1 MTGSPTYFLAGNIAK
16 QKWCHFEA
24 IIRCREN
31 EDLARRNVEKIKE
44 RGLGRNYYDI
54 PVIEPLV
61 YVIPNLRYLLPINK
75 HNALTPP
82 GVF

>member
-1 MTGSPTYFLAGNIAK
+1 MCLIIEMISVFEKKVEDLTGSPTYFLAGNIAK

-44 RGLGRNYYDI
+44 RGLGAITMIYR
-54 PVIEPLV
+54 
-61 YVIPNLRYLLPINK
+61 
-75 HNALTPP
+75 
-82 GVF
+82 